1 MGARSGGGGG
11 AGGGGAAGG
20 PKFAE
25 GDYWGRKK
33 GVPNAGMGLGMDS
46 VRASF
51 AQGKTV
57 QFIVTKDFNTTITPS
72 IQAKLKS
79 IGAKPYPNGQWTFK
93 AKTMSG
99 LVRKSSKLGGL
110 YVSGTVWND

>member
-11 AGGGGAAGG
+11 GRSGGGAAG

-25 GDYWGRKK
+25 GDHWGRVK

-57 QFIVTKDFNTTITPS
+57 QFIVTKDYNTTVT
-72 IQAKLKS
+72 AKHEKIFKS
-79 IGAKPYPNGQWTFK
+79 IGAKPYPHGQWTFK
-93 AKTMSG
+93 AKSMSG
-99 LVRKSSKLGGL
+99 LIRKSSKLGGF
-110 YVSGTVWND
+110 YVSGTVYNG